1 MAISSWKFRA
11 GTTLLAPRKYLQDRV
26 DPNEMS
32 SENGQ
37 STMQQPTKKES
48 TAFPCSSS
56 PAEPLKDDEAA
67 TQKMPK
73 SRLQSVYAG
82 VKYFITDQWFLLT
95 LAILIAISSQVQ
107 VPASSQQIKE
117 TVVTYLCVAVIF
129 FITGCTLATRILWE
143 NYTRW
148 DIHLF
153 TQIQSFLMCSASA
166 YGVVSLCATNPD
178 FMDPALLIGLIF
190 LGCVP
195 TTIASNTMMT
205 KQAHGDHVLTLVEST
220 VGNLIGPALSP
231 ALINMYILPR
241 PWYTDF
247 LSSAPVDNYAE
258 LYKRVFQQFG
268 LSLFLPL
275 VRPTR
280 LSLQI

>member
-1 MAISSWKFRA
+1 
-11 GTTLLAPRKYLQDRV
+11 
-26 DPNEMS
+26 MS
-32 SENGQ
+32 SESGQ
-37 STMQQPTKKES
+37 SKIQRLTERQS
-48 TAFPCSSS
+48 TASPSSS
-56 PAEPLKDDEAA
+56 FPAEPSKDEEAA
-67 TQKMPK
+67 TQKTPK
-73 SRLQSVYAG
+73 SRLQKVYAG
-82 VKYFITDQWFLLT
+82 VKDFIMDQWFLLT
-95 LAILIAISSQVQ
+95 LAILIAISSQAQ
-107 VPASSQQIKE
+107 VPASSQKIKE

-143 NYTRW
+143 NYMRW
-148 DIHLF
+148 KIHLF
-153 TQIQSFLMCSASA
+153 TQIQCFLMCSASVYA
-166 YGVVSLCATNPD
+166 VVSLCATNTD

-205 KQAHGDHVLTLVEST
+205 KQAHGNHVLTLVEST

-231 ALINMYILPR
+231 ALINMYLLPR

-247 LSSAPVDNYAE
+247 LPLAQVDNYAE

-268 LSLFLPL
+268 LSLYLPL

-280 LSLQI
+280 LSLQIY

>member
-1 MAISSWKFRA
+1 MFLESAESK
-11 GTTLLAPRKYLQDRV
+11 
-26 DPNEMS
+26 
-32 SENGQ
+32 
-37 STMQQPTKKES
+37 MQQPTERES
-48 TAFPCSSS
+48 TAIPCASF
-56 PAEPLKDDEAA
+56 PAEPSKNEEAA
-67 TQKMPK
+67 TQKMSK
-73 SRLQSVYAG
+73 SRLQSVYSG
-82 VKYFITDQWFLLT
+82 VKYFITDQWFLLA
-95 LAILIAISSQVQ
+95 LAILVAISSQAQ
-107 VPASSQQIKE
+107 VPASSQKLKE
-117 TVVTYLCVAVIF
+117 TVVTYLCPAVIF

-148 DIHLF
+148 KIHLF
-153 TQIQSFLMCSASA
+153 TQIQCFLMCSASA
-166 YGVVSLCATNPD
+166 YGVVSLCATNSD

-195 TTIASNTMMT
+195 TTIASNTIMT
-205 KQAHGDHVLTLVEST
+205 KQAHGNHVLTLVEST

-247 LSSAPVDNYAE
+247 LPLAQVDNYAE

-280 LSLQI
+280 PSLQIQKTDALLRRLAKLYRTCFPK

>member
-1 MAISSWKFRA
+1 
-11 GTTLLAPRKYLQDRV
+11 
-26 DPNEMS
+26 
-32 SENGQ
+32 
-37 STMQQPTKKES
+37 MQQPTKKES
-48 TAFPCSSS
+48 TAKPRLSF
-56 PAEPLKDDEAA
+56 PAEPSKNEEAA
-67 TQKMPK
+67 TQTMSR
-73 SRLQSVYAG
+73 SRLQSVYSG
-82 VKYFITDQWFLLT
+82 VKYFITDQWFLLA
-95 LAILIAISSQVQ
+95 LVILIAISSQAQ
-107 VPASSQQIKE
+107 VPASSQKLKE

-148 DIHLF
+148 KIHLF
-153 TQIQSFLMCSASA
+153 TQIQCFLMCSASA
-166 YGVVSLCATNPD
+166 YGVVSLCATNPN
-178 FMDPALLIGLIF
+178 FMDPAFLIGLVF

-205 KQAHGDHVLTLVEST
+205 RQAHGNHVLTLVEST

-247 LSSAPVDNYAE
+247 LPLAQVQNYAE

-275 VRPTR
+275 VRPKC
-280 LSLQI
+280 LSLQIQETDALLRRLANLYRSCFPK